1 MRTISK
7 LERDPTVRKK
17 ALSHYG
23 QDCMACGFKP
33 KHISQIDVHHLFP
46 LSEGGE
52 RLTSITDVAVLC
64 ATCHRLAH
72 STKPPMSVEAMKSLN
87 DYF

>member
-1 MRTISK
+1 MTLSK

-23 QDCMACGFKP
+23 HDCMACGFKAN
-33 KHISQIDVHHLFP
+33 HISQIDVHHLFP

-52 RLTSITDVAVLC
+52 RLTRITDVAVLC

-72 STKPPMSVEAMKSLN
+72 STKPPITVEAMN
-87 DYF
+87 IVTDYC